1 MKQINKTQWII
12 VDSYTQKELLVT
24 LPKGSVDQVG
34 WERNNS
40 NELLAILDT
49 DFEYFFQDLKKKSQ
63 KFLYMMTM
71 NKRFTFL

>member
-1 MKQINKTQWII
+1 MRQISNNKWII
-12 VDSYTQKELLVT
+12 EIQKNNKIQELLVT

-49 DFEYFFQDLKKKSQ
+49 ETENI
-63 KFLYMMTM
+63 FL
-71 NKRFTFL
+71 

>member
-1 MKQINKTQWII
+1 MQQISKTQWII

-34 WERNNS
+34 WEKDKS

-49 DFEYFFQDLKKKSQ
+49 
-63 KFLYMMTM
+63 
-71 NKRFTFL
+71 

>member
-12 VDSYTQKELLVT
+12 VDSYKQKEILIT

-49 DFEYFFQDLKKKSQ
+49 ETENI
-63 KFLYMMTM
+63 FL
-71 NKRFTFL
+71 

>member
-24 LPKGSVDQVG
+24 LPNGSVDQVG
-34 WERNNS
+34 WERSNS

-49 DFEYFFQDLKKKSQ
+49 ETENI
-63 KFLYMMTM
+63 FL
-71 NKRFTFL
+71 

>member
-49 DFEYFFQDLKKKSQ
+49 ETENIFFKI
-63 KFLYMMTM
+63 
-71 NKRFTFL
+71 

>member
-12 VDSYTQKELLVT
+12 VDSYTQKEILIT

-34 WERNNS
+34 WERSNS

-49 DFEYFFQDLKKKSQ
+49 ETENI
-63 KFLYMMTM
+63 FL
-71 NKRFTFL
+71 